1 MAALLAAMDKA
12 APQFETARAAAA
24 EVREAAAE
32 AAGRRE
38 RMSEAVEAKRVKR
51 TRQKSAQAAGEAPE
65 PAAVA
70 AAEAGEE
77 GGVGAAIKRR
87 PRSAT
92 VGAPSEPDAMTAAA
106 KARTP
111 CLVCIHPEETL
122 VRKSEDFRP
131 SLRD

>member
-12 APQFETARAAAA
+12 APQFETARTAAA

-65 PAAVA
+65 PAA
-70 AAEAGEE
+70 AEAGEE

-92 VGAPSEPDAMTAAA
+92 VGAQSEPDAMTAAA

-111 CLVCIHPEETL
+111 CPNP
-122 VRKSEDFRP
+122 KSQIP
-131 SLRD
+131 KPLSS